1 MLIPKLGILSL
12 VVLSMMVSE
21 GLRHSLK
28 IYFLSFFKSR
38 GWVPWLPEVD
48 VVAARL
54 GLVEVFGLGA
64 GGWEDAGF
72 FALSASAFR
81 PRAERAET
89 SRWGFGVDVW
99 PGPGSTRL
107 TNTFSSVGGVWPFG
121 IFLFFLGGLGWSG
134 VLSDLPL
141 MSSNVKAVPSVTWI
155 CCT

>member
-1 MLIPKLGILSL
+1 M
-12 VVLSMMVSE
+12 VLE

-38 GWVPWLPEVD
+38 GWVPWLPEED
-48 VVAARL
+48 VVVARL

-72 FALSASAFR
+72 LALSTSAFR

-89 SRWGFGVDVW
+89 SRCGFGRDVW

-107 TNTFSSVGGVWPFG
+107 TNTFPSDGGVWPFG
-121 IFLFFLGGLGWSG
+121 FFLVFFEEAWDDQES
-134 VLSDLPL
+134 
-141 MSSNVKAVPSVTWI
+141 
-155 CCT
+155 